1 MAAFTTMRQALII
14 QLSCVTDGA
23 SGKVAAPRVLLVADG
38 HDFTAAL
45 AFDTVSQLVADE
57 IAATNYARQN
67 LTFSGAVTIDTD
79 GRAALDF
86 DDTDFGAVGGGLDAD
101 VSGAY
106 VFDDTGNDATSR
118 LLYSVPFDESKT
130 TDGGALIVRW
140 SSPAA
145 RVSA

>member
-1 MAAFTTMRQALII
+1 MAAFVTMRQALIT

-23 SGKVAAPRVLLVADG
+23 SSKVAAPRVLLVADG

-57 IAATNYARQN
+57 VAATNYARQN

-118 LLYSVPFDESKT
+118 LLYSVPFDEAKT

-140 SSPAA
+140 SNPAA